1 MSTEPAVARRR
12 MGLLLALPLIAGLA
26 GCRQDMQDQPK
37 YLPDS
42 ASRFFADGR
51 ANRPL
56 VAGTVAHG
64 SFQENT
70 AYFEGKVDGRPAT
83 ELPVP
88 VTRRLLE
95 RGRERYDIFC
105 SPCHDRVGEGTGM
118 IVQRGFRR
126 PPSFHIP
133 RLREAPVGHFYDVI
147 TNGFGVMLNYS
158 AQVPV
163 DDRWAIVAYIRALQ
177 LAQNATE
184 QDVPPDE
191 RAKLAAPA
199 ETGG

>member
-1 MSTEPAVARRR
+1 MLTVA
-12 MGLLLALPLIAGLA
+12 LVALA

-37 YLPDS
+37 LMPDG
-42 ASRFFADGR
+42 ASTFFADGR
-51 ANRPL
+51 ANRPR
-56 VAGTVAHG
+56 VPGTVVYG
-64 SFQENT
+64 SFHEDP
-70 AYFEGKVDGRPAT
+70 AYYEGKVDGRPVT
-83 ELPVP
+83 EMPVP
-88 VTRRLLE
+88 VTRQLLE
-95 RGRERYDIFC
+95 RGRERYDIYC
-105 SPCHDRVGEGTGM
+105 SPCHDRTGDGNGM

-163 DDRWAIVAYIRALQ
+163 EDRWAIVAYIRALQ

-184 QDVPPDE
+184 NDVPADE
-191 RAKLAAPA
+191 RAKLAASTG
-199 ETGG
+199 TGG

>member
-1 MSTEPAVARRR
+1 
-12 MGLLLALPLIAGLA
+12 
-26 GCRQDMQDQPK
+26 MQDQPK
-37 YLPDS
+37 VLPDA

-51 ANRPL
+51 GNRPL

-64 SFQENT
+64 SFREDP
-70 AYFEGKVDGRPAT
+70 AYFEGKVDGRLVP

-88 VTRRLLE
+88 TTRRLLE

-105 SPCHDRVGEGTGM
+105 SPCHDRVGDGAGM

-133 RLREAPVGHFYDVI
+133 RLREAPAGHFYDVI
-147 TNGFGVMLNYS
+147 SNGFGVMLSYG

-163 DDRWAIVAYIRALQ
+163 EDRWAIVAYIRALQ
-177 LAQNATE
+177 LSQNATPG
-184 QDVPPDE
+184 DVPPEE
-191 RAKLAAPA
+191 RAKLDAPGS
-199 ETGG
+199 GG